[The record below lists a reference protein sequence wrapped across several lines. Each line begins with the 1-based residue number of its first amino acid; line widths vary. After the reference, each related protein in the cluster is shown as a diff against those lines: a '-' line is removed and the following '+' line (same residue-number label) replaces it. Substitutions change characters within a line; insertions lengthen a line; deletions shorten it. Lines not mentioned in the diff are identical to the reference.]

1 MLNKILNILEAEH
14 ITEYLINEEQQRSE
28 EVFFIRKNVELKR
41 RKDITKYRITLYYDF
56 PVSDGNKPLR
66 GSSSCTISTAMN
78 DAQIH
83 ETILNTYKA
92 ATYTKNPYF
101 PILSAN
107 DTRQIPASSNDVPTM
122 EACIHALFAND
133 TDANTFINSAELF
146 ITTTWYRI
154 INSNG
159 VDVSYTQTSYF
170 GEYVVQSIIK
180 EDIELYQ
187 DFSFTDTDI
196 NIIENI
202 KQLVKDTLAH
212 GKNRSNATPVSK
224 EHIFDT
230 VILEGG
236 CLKDFFGYFTERCDA
251 TMIYPGYSNYKAG
264 MKLDFTKAKL
274 DITLL
279 PDAPYTT
286 EGIPLEERPLIQAN
300 EIKTITGDLRFSHY
314 LRIPATGTYKNFK
327 VTCGTDTLIPQK
339 NSLRIVQF
347 SDFQMDSLTGQFGGE
362 YRLAY
367 YTNADGVTIPV
378 TNGSVSGNILDIKDS
393 LTLSNESFSLN
404 GYSGPKAIR
413 YQMIS

>member
-1 MLNKILNILEAEH
+1 MLNKILNILETEH

-28 EVFFIRKNVELKR
+28 EVFFIKKNVELKR

-56 PVSDGNKPLR
+56 PVSDGDKPLR

-83 ETILNTYKA
+83 ERILNTYKA

-107 DTRQIPASSNDVPTM
+107 DTRQIPDSSNDVPTM
-122 EACIHALFAND
+122 EACIQALFAND
-133 TDANTFINSAELF
+133 TDADTFINSAELF
-146 ITTTWYRI
+146 ITTTWYHI

-170 GEYVVQSIIK
+170 GEFVVQSIIK

-187 DFSFTDTDI
+187 DFSFTDADI
-196 NIIENI
+196 NITESIE
-202 KQLVKDTLAH
+202 QLVKETLSH
-212 GKNRSNATPVSK
+212 GKNRSNAIPVSK

-230 VILEGG
+230 IILEGG
-236 CLKDFFGYFTERCDA
+236 CLKDFFGYFLERCNAA
-251 TMIYPGYSNYKAG
+251 TIYPGYSNYQTG
-264 MKLDFTKAKL
+264 TRLDFVNTKL

-279 PDAPYTT
+279 PDAPYDT
-286 EGIPLEERPLIQAN
+286 EGILLKERSLIQEN
-300 EIKTITGDLRFSHY
+300 EVETITGDLRFAYY
-314 LRIPATGTYKNFK
+314 LGIPATGTYKNFK
-327 VTCGTDTLIPQK
+327 VACGTDTLTPQK

-378 TNGSVSGNILDIKDS
+378 TNGSISGNILDIKDS

-413 YQMIS
+413 YQIIS